1 MSFEESI
8 DDQLDIRGLKWDINL
23 IFELLG
29 MSRNC
34 NLLHNTQNYQLCH
47 TINKLDQFILK
58 LRFYFY
64 STVSWDVK

>member
-29 MSRNC
+29 ISRNC
-34 NLLHNTQNYQLCH
+34 NLLHNTQNYQLLVIQL
-47 TINKLDQFILK
+47 IN
-58 LRFYFY
+58 
-64 STVSWDVK
+64 